1 MEHVQPAVKKNA
13 ASHAENFLP
22 ASGGATESF
31 HHQRRPFATL
41 GATPWY
47 NTSPPEHLRVFDGT
61 RMARPI
67 ARSDTFGTV
76 QSPQAAGSPGVPV
89 ALDPQPTDPQPTLVL
104 LDRVRQGDGTAI
116 NGLLERHRAAIRR
129 MIDQRMDRVVQR
141 RVDASDIV
149 QDVMIEANR
158 RLGDYLANPTMPF
171 QLWLRHM
178 ARDRLIDAHR
188 RHRVAGNRSLDRE
201 VSLAVAEGQDN
212 SQADLIGQIADRE
225 LTPAAAAT
233 WHELE
238 RRFAAAVEQLDEDD
252 RKIVLLRHF
261 EHLST
266 AEAADVLGLAKPAA
280 GMRYLRAMRRL
291 RILLDGGFDSQADER
306 PATARG
312 APAANDSAPFSSNK
326 ARR

>member
-1 MEHVQPAVKKNA
+1 
-13 ASHAENFLP
+13 
-22 ASGGATESF
+22 
-31 HHQRRPFATL
+31 
-41 GATPWY
+41 
-47 NTSPPEHLRVFDGT
+47 
-61 RMARPI
+61 MARTT
-67 ARSDTFGTV
+67 RTSDESGRLADIEASTSTTAPV
-76 QSPQAAGSPGVPV
+76 DPQAAE
-89 ALDPQPTDPQPTLVL
+89 PQPTLVL
-104 LDRVRQGDGTAI
+104 LDRVRRGDGTAI
-116 NGLLERHRAAIRR
+116 NGLLARHRAAIRR

-171 QLWLRHM
+171 RLWLRHM

-188 RHRVAGNRSLDRE
+188 RHRVAANRSLDRE
-201 VSLAVAEGQDN
+201 VSLAAPTSQDH
-212 SQADLIGQIADRE
+212 SQADVVGQLADRE

-266 AEAADVLGLAKPAA
+266 AEAAEVLGMSKPAT

-291 RILLDGGFDSQADER
+291 RVLLDGGFDSLAIDQAR
-306 PATARG
+306 SG
-312 APAANDSAPFSSNK
+312 S
-326 ARR
+326 

>member
-1 MEHVQPAVKKNA
+1 LRKTQSFESICMASPIRTPA
-13 ASHAENFLP
+13 
-22 ASGGATESF
+22 
-31 HHQRRPFATL
+31 
-41 GATPWY
+41 
-47 NTSPPEHLRVFDGT
+47 
-61 RMARPI
+61 
-67 ARSDTFGTV
+67 TFGTV
-76 QSPQAAGSPGVPV
+76 TGPTSSQAADAVRSGL
-89 ALDPQPTDPQPTLVL
+89 ATEPQPTLVL

-129 MIDQRMDRVVQR
+129 MIDQRMDRGVQR

-188 RHRVAGNRSLDRE
+188 RHRVAANRSVDRE
-201 VSLAVAEGQDN
+201 VSLAVAEGQDH
-212 SQADLIGQIADRE
+212 SQADLIGQLADRE

-238 RRFAAAVEQLDEDD
+238 RRFAAAVEHLEEDD

-266 AEAADVLGLAKPAA
+266 AEAAEVLGLAKPAA

-291 RILLDGGFDSQADER
+291 RVLLDGGFDSVDGG
-306 PATARG
+306 PSKPG
-312 APAANDSAPFSSNK
+312 AAG
-326 ARR
+326 

>member
-1 MEHVQPAVKKNA
+1 MDLSTKQKALTA
-13 ASHAENFLP
+13 
-22 ASGGATESF
+22 
-31 HHQRRPFATL
+31 FA
-41 GATPWY
+41 
-47 NTSPPEHLRVFDGT
+47 
-61 RMARPI
+61 MARTT
-67 ARSDTFGTV
+67 RTSDTSGTV
-76 QSPQAAGSPGVPV
+76 SGPSAPVPV
-89 ALDPQPTDPQPTLVL
+89 SAAEPQPTLVL

-158 RLGDYLANPTMPF
+158 RLGDYLANPSMPF

-188 RHRVAGNRSLDRE
+188 RHRVAATRSLDRE
-201 VSLAVAEGQDN
+201 VSLTVAPGQDH
-212 SQADLIGQIADRE
+212 SQADLIGQLADRE

-238 RRFAAAVEQLDEDD
+238 RRFAAAVEQLDDDD
-252 RKIVLLRHF
+252 RQIVLLRHF

-266 AEAADVLGLAKPAA
+266 AEAAEALGLSKPAA

-291 RILLDGGFDSQADER
+291 RILLDGGFDSLSISGSGPADGK
-306 PATARG
+306 TG
-312 APAANDSAPFSSNK
+312 G
-326 ARR
+326 

>member
-1 MEHVQPAVKKNA
+1 MPPPA
-13 ASHAENFLP
+13 FLTVRHDTPGRHLGTMHDCLRNTQSLGSIRMAIPIRTPTPFDTVAGP
-22 ASGGATESF
+22 ASDQAPGIGSASE
-31 HHQRRPFATL
+31 
-41 GATPWY
+41 
-47 NTSPPEHLRVFDGT
+47 PP
-61 RMARPI
+61 
-67 ARSDTFGTV
+67 
-76 QSPQAAGSPGVPV
+76 
-89 ALDPQPTDPQPTLVL
+89 PTMVL
-104 LDRVRQGDGTAI
+104 LDRARQGDGTAI

-188 RHRVAGNRSLDRE
+188 RHRVAASRSLDRE
-201 VSLAVAEGQDN
+201 VSLTVAEGQDH
-212 SQADLIGQIADRE
+212 SQADLIGQLADRE

-252 RKIVLLRHF
+252 RRIVLLRHF

-266 AEAADVLGLAKPAA
+266 AEAAAALGLAKPAA

-291 RILLDGGFDSQADER
+291 RVLLDGGFDSMDSGPSRPGAADK
-306 PATARG
+306 PG
-312 APAANDSAPFSSNK
+312 A
-326 ARR
+326 

>member
-1 MEHVQPAVKKNA
+1 MPPSALLADLHDTPGR
-13 ASHAENFLP
+13 HL
-22 ASGGATESF
+22 GTM
-31 HHQRRPFATL
+31 HHGLR
-41 GATPWY
+41 
-47 NTSPPEHLRVFDGT
+47 NTQSLDSI
-61 RMARPI
+61 RMAIPI
-67 ARSDTFGTV
+67 RTPAPFGTV
-76 QSPQAAGSPGVPV
+76 AGPTSDQAAGIGSASEPP
-89 ALDPQPTDPQPTLVL
+89 PTMVL
-104 LDRVRQGDGTAI
+104 LDRARQGDGTAI

-188 RHRVAGNRSLDRE
+188 RHRVAANRSLDRE
-201 VSLAVAEGQDN
+201 VSLTVGEGQDH
-212 SQADLIGQIADRE
+212 SQADLIGQLADRE

-266 AEAADVLGLAKPAA
+266 AEAAAALGLAKPAA

-291 RILLDGGFDSQADER
+291 RVLLDGGFDSLDGGPSQ
-306 PATARG
+306 PG
-312 APAANDSAPFSSNK
+312 AAAKPGT
-326 ARR
+326 